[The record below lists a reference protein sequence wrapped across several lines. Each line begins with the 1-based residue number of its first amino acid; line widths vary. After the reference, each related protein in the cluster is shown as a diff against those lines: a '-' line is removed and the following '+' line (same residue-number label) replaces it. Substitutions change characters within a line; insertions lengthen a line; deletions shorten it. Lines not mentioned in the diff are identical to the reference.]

1 MAAKK
6 KAAAKKAAAKKP
18 AAKKAAGKYND
29 LPAAVEA
36 DLKKIKAKKAALKK
50 TRKPREKKPPVTH
63 SPASRGSVLT
73 REYRTVSEGSKFI
86 EGKRIDMGSCYH
98 IHGTSD
104 GIKVIQIEMKP
115 RIGSKYKLVKG
126 EQGNT
131 LERT

>member
-6 KAAAKKAAAKKP
+6 KAAAKRAAAKHK
-18 AAKKAAGKYND
+18 D

-36 DLKKIKAKKAALKK
+36 DLKKIKAKKAAAKK
-50 TRKPREKKPPVTH
+50 TRKPREKKPSVTH
-63 SPASRGSVLT
+63 PTANRGSVLT
-73 REYRTVSEGSKFI
+73 REYRTVSEGSKFT
-86 EGKRIDMGSCYH
+86 EGKRVDMGSCYH

-115 RIGSKYKLVKG
+115 RGGSKYKLVKG